1 MQKVQC
7 RCLLARQPCKGF
19 MHLISAAVFSA
30 NFWCHPSIN
39 ASNRSKYLAIPE
51 KNSKQW
57 GLRIWNSQG
66 YQRNSLQNF
75 RELIKNQVH
84 FPRLLLIDCCISK
97 GCNTILRNFQGW
109 SFGLPGISR
118 SKVINK
124 KIHRG
129 GGGGSQKNPA
139 GGEGFKKYVL
149 NHTFHRHLPP
159 VSFFSSGRIAH
170 CN

>member
-1 MQKVQC
+1 MQVSPCTPAMQ
-7 RCLLARQPCKGF
+7 RFYASYIRSSFFGQLLIC
-19 MHLISAAVFSA
+19 HLSV
-30 NFWCHPSIN
+30 N

-84 FPRLLLIDCCISK
+84 FPRVLLIDCGISK

-109 SFGLPGISR
+109 NFGLPGISR
-118 SKVINK
+118 GKVINK
-124 KIHRG
+124 KIQRG
-129 GGGGSQKNPA
+129 GRGSKSMSSTTPFTA
-139 GGEGFKKYVL
+139 TSLRLV
-149 NHTFHRHLPP
+149 
-159 VSFFSSGRIAH
+159 FFLLEE
-170 CN
+170 